1 MSANSMTPKQAAVA
15 LVAAMPIGVSVQQLE
30 EYGIDATTE
39 QAQAITQEVLSL
51 NLFWIFAAIEA
62 HIPQKYQSALSE
74 LILDAMEAG
83 WGTTVPVGSAAW
95 TSYLNEWQE
104 RRRRYSRL
112 VEEGVSPLAV
122 SAEAAA
128 LMEENQLVK
137 ESERRNLLTLLI
149 DFVPVDTYGSYWKM
163 SDNLLT
169 CRDLSEVA
177 VIDDLPRLV
186 QFIEQRRTRWN
197 IQLQHLLSGELLQLH
212 DQGP

>member
-1 MSANSMTPKQAAVA
+1 MSANSMTPKQAAVV
-15 LVAAMPIGVSVQQLE
+15 LIAAMPTGVSVQQLE
-30 EYGIDATTE
+30 EYGIEATTE
-39 QAQAITQEVLSL
+39 QAQAIAQEVLSL

-83 WGTTVPVGSAAW
+83 WGTTVLVGSVAW

-104 RRRRYSRL
+104 RRHRYSRL

-137 ESERRNLLTLLI
+137 EAERRNLLTLLI
-149 DFVPVDTYGSYWKM
+149 DFVPVDSYGQ
-163 SDNLLT
+163 LLE
-169 CRDLSEVA
+169 DV
-177 VIDDLPRLV
+177 
-186 QFIEQRRTRWN
+186 
-197 IQLQHLLSGELLQLH
+197 G
-212 DQGP
+212 